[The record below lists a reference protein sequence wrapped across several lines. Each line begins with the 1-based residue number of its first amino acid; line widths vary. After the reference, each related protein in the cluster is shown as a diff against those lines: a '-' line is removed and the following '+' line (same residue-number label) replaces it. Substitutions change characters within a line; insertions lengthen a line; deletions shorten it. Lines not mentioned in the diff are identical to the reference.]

1 MTSNANR
8 LLEEA
13 LQLEPK
19 DRAKVVA
26 ELLASLD
33 DEDTGVEAA
42 WAAEIKRRAADAETD
57 PNDEEDWRTALNEI
71 RQEVLS
77 R

>member
-8 LLEEA
+8 LLQEA

-19 DRAKVVA
+19 DRAKVA
-26 ELLASLD
+26 AQLLASLD
-33 DEDTGVEAA
+33 EDDNEVQGQ
-42 WAAEIKRRAADAETD
+42 WAAEIKQRIADAEAD
-57 PNDEEDWRTALNEI
+57 PDDEEDWRTALNEI